1 MEKTNK
7 KIPTTEEL
15 NACIKESVV
24 SVTDVYEQPPVV
36 LMVGDA
42 TIGTLGNFSASI
54 GKAKSKKDFQ
64 CIGYCCFGI
73 VQWHST
79 SLSGIVSRRQT
90 ENSLYRHRT
99 GRIPLQKSLGSH
111 FTNGRF
117 PK

>member
-42 TIGTLGNFSASI
+42 LSGLG
-54 GKAKSKKDFQ
+54 KFQ
-64 CIGYCCFGI
+64 CFHWQG
-73 VQWHST
+73 
-79 SLSGIVSRRQT
+79 
-90 ENSLYRHRT
+90 
-99 GRIPLQKSLGSH
+99 
-111 FTNGRF
+111 
-117 PK
+117 